1 MQTQMLIYI
10 HGHQKK
16 EFAMSLFL
24 ITTPRNNSVF
34 IDQSEL
40 FMWLNDRF
48 TVYPFDHHTLFENII
63 ELDISSERKLFD
75 HIFRKVGGVQKEI
88 KEYYEVTVWGKKTKK
103 LILQQPELKKVLT
116 KFHSDNTSRK
126 IRVFHKKY
134 EYCGVPGVGNV
145 VRSEKI
151 VNVKRDEKGNWIPIR
166 GLDISA
172 FLW

>member
-1 MQTQMLIYI
+1 
-10 HGHQKK
+10 
-16 EFAMSLFL
+16 MSLFL
-24 ITTPRNNSVF
+24 ITTPTNRSVF
-34 IDQSEL
+34 IEQSEL

-48 TVYPFDHHTLFENII
+48 TVYPFDHHTLFENIV
-63 ELDISSERKLFD
+63 ELDISSERKLHN

-88 KEYYEVTVWGKKTKK
+88 REYYEVTVWGKGKVQKVF
-103 LILQQPELKKVLT
+103 LKQNQLKEVLT
-116 KFHSDNTSRK
+116 KFHSDEGFRK

-134 EYCGVPGVGNV
+134 EYCGVPGLGNV
-145 VRSEKI
+145 TRSEKI

>member
-1 MQTQMLIYI
+1 
-10 HGHQKK
+10 
-16 EFAMSLFL
+16 MSLFL

-34 IDQSEL
+34 IEQSEL

-48 TVYPFDHHTLFENII
+48 TAYPFDHHTLFENIT
-63 ELDISSERKLFD
+63 ELGVSGERTIHN
-75 HIFRKVGGVQKEI
+75 HIFRKVGGFQQTI

-103 LILQQPELKKVLT
+103 LILQQHQLKEVLT
-116 KFHSDNTSRK
+116 KLHSDNGFRK

-145 VRSEKI
+145 TRSEKI
-151 VNVKRDEKGNWIPIR
+151 VNVKRDEEDNWVAIR

-172 FLW
+172 FLE